1 MNPMEQLLLQQ
12 GVFAYQANDPAKA
25 ESLFKAVLQIA
36 PKNPDALHFL
46 GLTSALQKK
55 HALAI
60 KYFGQAIAANPGI
73 AAFHTNLASSQRELQ
88 LYTEALS
95 STDRALQLNPN
106 LAEALN
112 TRGNILRVLGRL
124 DEALESLDQAV
135 RQQADFHEAHDNRGN
150 VLRDLG
156 RLDEAIESYRQARR
170 IAPRY
175 ASAAWN
181 ESLCLLLKGDF
192 DSGWPLYEAGWV
204 LGLRAP
210 WLKCTAPLWA
220 GTEPLAGKTILV
232 HAEQGLGDTIQFCRY
247 ASVLVHRGARVV
259 LEVQAPLAGLL
270 QDFLPDISVI
280 PAGSSRPAFDFHIPL
295 LSLPGVC
302 KTTLE
307 TIPLPSFDFAGQAP
321 ASTRGANT
329 AKPRIGLAWTGNPQL
344 ENDRNRSI
352 ALETLRPL
360 FDMDAEFHCLQPEM
374 RPADEAIAREL
385 PTLFDHR
392 SELRDFRDTA
402 RLIRQMDLVI
412 SVDTA
417 VAHLAASLSIPTWVL
432 LPFVPDWRWLM
443 GRTDSPWYPAVQ
455 LFRQNQPGNWENLL
469 RDQLIPALHQRLRT
483 I

>member
-12 GVFAYQANDPAKA
+12 GVIAYQANDPNKA

-36 PKNPDALHFL
+36 PGNLDALHFL
-46 GLTSALQKK
+46 GLSCASQKK

-60 KYFGQAIAANPGI
+60 KYFDQAIAGNPGV
-73 AAFHTNLASSQRELQ
+73 AAFHTNLASSQRELC
-88 LYTEALS
+88 LYAEALA

-106 LAEALN
+106 MAEALN
-112 TRGNILRVLGRL
+112 TRGNILRVQGRL
-124 DEALESLDQAV
+124 DEALESLDQAI
-135 RQQADFHEAHDNRGN
+135 RLQPDFHEAHDNRGN

-181 ESLCLLLKGDF
+181 ESLCLLLRGDF
-192 DSGWPLYEAGWV
+192 DKGWPLYEAGWV

-210 WLKCTAPLWA
+210 WLKCTAPLWTGA
-220 GTEPLAGKTILV
+220 EPLAGKIILV

-247 ASVLVHRGARVV
+247 ASVLVTRGARVV

-280 PAGSSRPAFDFHIPL
+280 ANGSPCPAFDFHIPL
-295 LSLPGVC
+295 LSLPGAC

-307 TIPLPSFDFAGQAP
+307 TIPPPSFGFTGKVP
-321 ASTRGANT
+321 SSERRTNT
-329 AKPRIGLAWTGNPQL
+329 TKPRIGLAWSGNPQL

-360 FDMDAEFHCLQPEM
+360 FNMDAEFHSLQPEM
-374 RPADEAIAREL
+374 READEAIACEL
-385 PTLFDHR
+385 PALLDHR
-392 SELRDFRDTA
+392 SEIRDFRDTA

-417 VAHLAASLSIPTWVL
+417 VAHLAASLAIPTWVL

-455 LFRQNQPGNWENLL
+455 LFRQNQPGNWDIFLQ
-469 RDQLIPALHQRLRT
+469 DQLIPALHQR
-483 I
+483 IESI

>member
-1 MNPMEQLLLQQ
+1 MEQLLLQQ
-12 GVFAYQANDPAKA
+12 GVIAYQANDPNKA

-36 PKNPDALHFL
+36 PGNLDALHFL
-46 GLTSALQKK
+46 GLSCASQKK

-60 KYFGQAIAANPGI
+60 KYFDQAIAANPGI
-73 AAFHTNLASSQRELQ
+73 AAFHTNLASSQRELC
-88 LYTEALS
+88 LYAEALA
-95 STDRALQLNPN
+95 STDRALQLDPN
-106 LAEALN
+106 MAEALN
-112 TRGNILRVLGRL
+112 TRGNILRVQGRL
-124 DEALESLDQAV
+124 DEALESLDQAI
-135 RQQADFHEAHDNRGN
+135 RLQPDFHEAHDNRGN

-156 RLDEAIESYRQARR
+156 RLDEAIESYRKARR

-192 DSGWPLYEAGWV
+192 DNGWSLYEAGWV

-210 WLKCTAPLWA
+210 WLKCTAPLWTGA
-220 GTEPLAGKTILV
+220 EPLAGKAILI

-247 ASVLVHRGARVV
+247 TRVLTQQGARVI

-270 QDFLPDISVI
+270 QDLLPDISVI
-280 PAGSSRPAFDFHIPL
+280 ANGSPRLAFDFHIPL
-295 LSLPGVC
+295 LSLPGAC
-302 KTTLE
+302 KSTLE
-307 TIPLPSFDFAGQAP
+307 TIPEPSFSLPQKRKTCHPDLETG
-321 ASTRGANT
+321 R
-329 AKPRIGLAWTGNPQL
+329 AKPRIGLAWAGNPLL

-360 FDMDAEFHCLQPEM
+360 FDMDAEFHYLQPEM
-374 RPADEAIAREL
+374 RQADEAITGEFTSL
-385 PTLFDHR
+385 VDHR
-392 SELRDFRDTA
+392 SELSEFRDTA
-402 RLIRQMDLVI
+402 RLIQQMDLVI

-417 VAHLAASLSIPTWVL
+417 VAHLAASLAIPTWIL

-443 GRTDSPWYPAVQ
+443 GRTDSPWYPAAQ

-469 RDQLIPALHQRLRT
+469 QDQLIPALHQRLEA